1 MHSREGVCQKEY
13 RCSQIQTER
22 GDKTMTVELVDKMG
36 TDLSV
41 VNAAR
46 VSYSKTKKTF
56 EQSDEKLIKY
66 LAEHEHWSPFA
77 HASLQFRIKA
87 PIFVARQLVKHQ
99 VGLVWNEVS
108 RRYVD
113 HAPELYRPDSWR
125 GRPQNSKQGSDGEV
139 KLDQTIEHNME
150 TTMESCLIL
159 YNSLLQKGVAPEQAR
174 MVLPQSMMTEWIWSG
189 TVYAFARV
197 CNLRCKPDTQKETQD
212 VANVIDKLA
221 DEAFPYCWKY
231 LRK

>member
-1 MHSREGVCQKEY
+1 MKV
-13 RCSQIQTER
+13 T
-22 GDKTMTVELVDKMG
+22 LVDKMG

-46 VSYSKTKKTF
+46 VSYAKTKDSFDVVK
-56 EQSDEKLIKY
+56 DEKLIKY

-113 HAPELYRPDSWR
+113 DAPELYRPDSWR
-125 GRPQNSKQGSDGEV
+125 GRPQNSKQGSEGEV
-139 KLDQTIEHNME
+139 KLDQTINYNME

-174 MVLPQSMMTEWIWSG
+174 MVLPQSMMTEWYWSG
-189 TVYAFARV
+189 TLYAFARV
-197 CNLRCKPDTQKETQD
+197 CNLRCKPDTQRETQE
-212 VANVIDKLA
+212 VANEIDRLTN
-221 DEAFPYCWKY
+221 EAFPRSWKH
-231 LRK
+231 LRKI